1 MFTAGNNHKS
11 SGGLPPTNP
20 KGGFGSSTSAHSNK
34 LASLANSIVPTP
46 AIPGRTIRIIV
57 NKQNSVSVSKTA
69 NRCFNRSDG
78 KSVGG
83 PGTGLHKD
91 TSFDSKMSKS
101 TAYSSE
107 GSTFLKS
114 SPAAQPFN
122 STVKRF
128 DANYDYLKMFNRDPG
143 PGSY

>member
-1 MFTAGNNHKS
+1 M
-11 SGGLPPTNP
+11 
-20 KGGFGSSTSAHSNK
+20 
-34 LASLANSIVPTP
+34 PTP

-57 NKQNSVSVSKTA
+57 NKQNSVSVSKSA
-69 NRCFNRSDG
+69 NRCFNRTDA
-78 KSVGG
+78 KSVSNFGG
-83 PGTGLHKD
+83 GLHKD

-107 GSTFLKS
+107 ASTFLKS

-128 DANYDYLKMFNRDPG
+128 DPNYDFQ
-143 PGSY
+143 